1 MGVRWVKAVEEHDRL
16 WEEIV
21 LRSSSSGVYILQRL
35 LPKGREEEKAEGQS
49 IVLHSV
55 TDFL

>member
-16 WEEIV
+16 WEETV
-21 LRSSSSGVYILQRL
+21 LRSSSSGVYILLRL
-35 LPKGREEEKAEGQS
+35 LPEGREAEKAEGQS